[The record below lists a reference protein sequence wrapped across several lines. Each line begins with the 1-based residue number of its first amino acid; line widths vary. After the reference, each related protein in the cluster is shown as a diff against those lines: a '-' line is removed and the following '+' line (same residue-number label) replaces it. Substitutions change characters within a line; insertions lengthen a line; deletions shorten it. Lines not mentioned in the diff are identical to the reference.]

1 MMEFNQL
8 WWETIWDNRRTTI
21 VKEMW
26 KKKFR
31 TGTLH
36 YVLGLVGKDLEKVE
50 TFFRELSK

>member
-8 WWETIWDNRRTTI
+8 WLETIWDNRRTTI

-31 TGTLH
+31 TGTFH